1 MRIALVLFGIDL
13 TRPRIV
19 AHRMENLPSRL
30 ERAAAAEKCLM
41 EMGVDVIH
49 DMGTGWSST
58 FFIRMVGLE

>member
-13 TRPRIV
+13 TRPV